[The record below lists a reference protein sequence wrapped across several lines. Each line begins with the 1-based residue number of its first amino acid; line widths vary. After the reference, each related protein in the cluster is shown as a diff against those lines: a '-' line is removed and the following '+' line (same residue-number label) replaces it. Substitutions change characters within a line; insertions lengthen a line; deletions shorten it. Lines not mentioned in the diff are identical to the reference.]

1 MRQVDLLLLV
11 CGAGPEMANVRPVSE
26 NTRKYT
32 KALFGFD
39 AVVRRVDQSQW
50 EAASP
55 CEGWSARDVL
65 AHNIGMCAMI
75 AGIARGIPAGSATHP
90 TVTQPQSEW
99 ADARDDVLEALDDRQ
114 ALRREVGTPWGHLV
128 VDRFV
133 GIVVVDPLL
142 HTFDLAQACGQVVL
156 LDEGLA
162 EAGYIQL
169 KKAGEMIRGE
179 RFGAAIPIDSD
190 ASITDKL
197 ISIAGRNP

>member
-1 MRQVDLLLLV
+1 M
-11 CGAGPEMANVRPVSE
+11 SE

-39 AVVRRVDQSQW
+39 AVVQRIDQSQW

-55 CEGWSARDVL
+55 CDGWSARDVL
-65 AHNIGMCAMI
+65 AHNIGMCVMI
-75 AGIARGIPAGSATHP
+75 TGIARGISADSATHP
-90 TVTQPQSEW
+90 SVTHPQSDW
-99 ADARDDVLEALDDRQ
+99 AAARDDVLEALDDRQ

-142 HTFDLAQACGQVVL
+142 HTFDLAKASGQAVV

-162 EAGYIQL
+162 EVGYIQL

-179 RFGAAIPIDSD
+179 RFGAAVPVDSD